1 MSDYYKP
8 KMPKEVKTKVWCSGY
23 SIEQPTEF
31 EGKMVLELTF
41 VSNDNGAHKYHEFLE
56 KLNGFLYENNK
67 TKVKTQMDKKELQQI
82 FEANENA
89 VKEMEQVF
97 KEHES
102 IETVIVEPN
111 SWVGKELLSQTK
123 RLVDLQ
129 RDVYSLSTLI
139 KKYSTRTLKGEMPNE
154 SSTNAL

>member
-1 MSDYYKP
+1 
-8 KMPKEVKTKVWCSGY
+8 
-23 SIEQPTEF
+23 
-31 EGKMVLELTF
+31 MVLELTF

-82 FEANENA
+82 FEIMKNA

-102 IETVIVEPN
+102 IETVVKSIAGWEKN
-111 SWVGKELLSQTK
+111 CFRKTK
-123 RLVDLQ
+123 
-129 RDVYSLSTLI
+129 
-139 KKYSTRTLKGEMPNE
+139 G
-154 SSTNAL
+154 

>member
-1 MSDYYKP
+1 
-8 KMPKEVKTKVWCSGY
+8 
-23 SIEQPTEF
+23 
-31 EGKMVLELTF
+31 
-41 VSNDNGAHKYHEFLE
+41 
-56 KLNGFLYENNK
+56 
-67 TKVKTQMDKKELQQI
+67 MDKKELQQI

-102 IETVIVEPN
+102 IETVVVVSIAGWEKN
-111 SWVGKELLSQTK
+111 YFRKQKGWLTCNETTS
-123 RLVDLQ
+123 
-129 RDVYSLSTLI
+129 STLI

>member
-1 MSDYYKP
+1 
-8 KMPKEVKTKVWCSGY
+8 
-23 SIEQPTEF
+23 
-31 EGKMVLELTF
+31 
-41 VSNDNGAHKYHEFLE
+41 
-56 KLNGFLYENNK
+56 
-67 TKVKTQMDKKELQQI
+67 
-82 FEANENA
+82 
-89 VKEMEQVF
+89 QVF

-102 IETVIVEPN
+102 IETVVVDPN

>member
-1 MSDYYKP
+1 
-8 KMPKEVKTKVWCSGY
+8 
-23 SIEQPTEF
+23 
-31 EGKMVLELTF
+31 
-41 VSNDNGAHKYHEFLE
+41 
-56 KLNGFLYENNK
+56 
-67 TKVKTQMDKKELQQI
+67 I

-102 IETVIVEPN
+102 IETVVVDPN